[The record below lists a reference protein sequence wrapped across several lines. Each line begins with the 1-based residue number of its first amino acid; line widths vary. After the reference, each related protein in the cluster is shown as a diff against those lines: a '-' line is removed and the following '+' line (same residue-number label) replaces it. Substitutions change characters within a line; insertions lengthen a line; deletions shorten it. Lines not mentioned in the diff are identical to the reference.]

1 MKKANSVF
9 KYFLSGTLFIVV
21 PLLLVIMLSGKA
33 LHLLTPITHKV
44 TEALDLKSVFG
55 PAAVLVVGLLMLV
68 LIGVLCG
75 YFLLNWFL
83 KHWSNTFEE
92 RLFYF
97 LPSFQMMKYRL
108 VEEDVYKKQNF
119 WEPILLK
126 EETFYLIAFITDKS
140 HPEVIAVYVPDA
152 PKMDAGE
159 VRYFKKGDIEY
170 LPITMKQAMNAL
182 NHFGKGMDVA
192 FSKA

>member
-1 MKKANSVF
+1 
-9 KYFLSGTLFIVV
+9 
-21 PLLLVIMLSGKA
+21 MLSGKA

-55 PAAVLVVGLLMLV
+55 PAAVFVVGLLMLV

-126 EETFYLIAFITDKS
+126 EETFYLIAFIIDKS
-140 HPEVIAVYVPDA
+140 HPEVIAVMCPMHQKWMLGKCVIL
-152 PKMDAGE
+152 
-159 VRYFKKGDIEY
+159 KKEI
-170 LPITMKQAMNAL
+170 L
-182 NHFGKGMDVA
+182 NTCQ
-192 FSKA
+192 